1 MISHETG
8 HPAIAVR
15 SKLGLEMISE
25 RERGVVESISTTIP
39 RGMRLALGLGI
50 RALTDVGGARA
61 IVYWY
66 VAIIGSSEVRL
77 THRFY
82 GLGARY
88 GLRTSVISHSQNAQR
103 GPLLTTHRHLPK
115 VLKYKVQTKSELK
128 TRVGIIP
135 R

>member
-1 MISHETG
+1 MSSRASSRQVRLPSLISHETG

-103 GPLLTTHRHLPK
+103 PTGPLIDNAQAFAESAK
-115 VLKYKVQTKSELK
+115 
-128 TRVGIIP
+128 I
-135 R
+135 